1 MAYSN
6 TAKII
11 KSRDLEAISWV
22 NTGSPV
28 GLSDRAMRLFQVLKS
43 SLRMNPGSTIMK
55 TTVAELARSHVAAH
69 LVGACSPSTVRRA
82 LAELENKGYISRSQC
97 RLGNDSKGLK
107 IVFELDRWAYWIQR
121 QTANVTPMPTSV
133 HITPRQSSGPGED
146 RTSTTPVVNSQYS
159 SSSVN
164 NMQKANKKI
173 HKYHPILFTI
183 WAVLKKDGIRVPHQD
198 PIYRRAKFE
207 IEAAGAGVELAAN
220 HTGVPW
226 GQHEKNWCDMLP
238 PTRETFCRSQ
248 ILPFFRPKTRETD
261 MCDNVVSRETM
272 CDNVGAT
279 SGVASSSPQQIRA
292 LIKQSLA
299 SVTGPKA
306 EPLSL
311 SETRSGAKPLS
322 LSETPPDASPASAPA
337 SNYPDVD
344 MSDPTMQLLI
354 EMRDKVRRDRGVNT
368 G

>member
-6 TAKII
+6 AAKII

-43 SLRMNPGSTIMK
+43 ALRMNPGSTILK
-55 TTVAELARSHVAAH
+55 TTVSELARAHVAAH

-82 LAELENKGYISRSQC
+82 LAELEDKGYISRSQC
-97 RLGNDSKGLK
+97 RLGNDSRGLK
-107 IVFELDRWAYWIQR
+107 IVFELDRWAYWLQR
-121 QTANVTPMPTSV
+121 QTANVTPMRTSV
-133 HITPRQSSGPGED
+133 HIPPRQSSGPGED

-164 NMQKANKKI
+164 NMQKANKKN

-183 WAVLKKDGIRVPHQD
+183 WAVLKKDGVRVPHQD

-207 IEAAGAGVELAAN
+207 IEAAGAGVELAN

-226 GQHEKNWCDMLP
+226 GQHEKNWRDMLP
-238 PTRETFCRSQ
+238 RTRETFARSQ
-248 ILPFFRPKTRETD
+248 ILPFFRTATREID

-272 CDNVGAT
+272 CENVGAT
-279 SGVASSSPQQIRA
+279 SGVASSSQIRA
-292 LIKQSLA
+292 LIEQSLA
-299 SVTGPKA
+299 SVT
-306 EPLSL
+306 
-311 SETRSGAKPLS
+311 
-322 LSETPPDASPASAPA
+322 PPEASPAPAPA

-344 MSDPTMQLLI
+344 MSDPTMRLLV
-354 EMRDKVRRDRGVNT
+354 EMRDKVRRARGVNT

>member
-43 SLRMNPGSTIMK
+43 ALRMNPGSTILK
-55 TTVAELARSHVAAH
+55 TTVAELARAHVAAH

-82 LAELENKGYISRSQC
+82 LAELEDKGYISRSQC
-97 RLGNDSKGLK
+97 RLGNYSKGLK
-107 IVFELDRWAYWIQR
+107 IVFELDRWAYWLQR
-121 QTANVTPMPTSV
+121 QTDNVTPIPTSV
-133 HITPRQSSGPGED
+133 HIPPRQSSGPGED

-207 IEAAGAGVELAAN
+207 IEAAGAGVELAN

-226 GQHEKNWCDMLP
+226 GQHEKNWRDMLP
-238 PTRETFCRSQ
+238 PTRETFARSQ
-248 ILPFFRPKTRETD
+248 ILPFFRPATSESD

-272 CDNVGAT
+272 YGDVCAT
-279 SGVASSSPQQIRA
+279 SGVASSSPEQIRA
-292 LIKQSLA
+292 LIEQSLA
-299 SVTGPKA
+299 SVT
-306 EPLSL
+306 
-311 SETRSGAKPLS
+311 
-322 LSETPPDASPASAPA
+322 PPEASPAPA

-344 MSDPTMQLLI
+344 MSDPTMRLLV
-354 EMRDKVRRDRGVNT
+354 EMRDKVRRARGVNT

>member
-55 TTVAELARSHVAAH
+55 TTVAELARSHVSAH

-107 IVFELDRWAYWIQR
+107 IVFELDRWAYWLQT

-183 WAVLKKDGIRVPHQD
+183 WACLKKDGIRVPHQD
-198 PIYRRAKFE
+198 PIYRRAKLE
-207 IEAAGAGVELAAN
+207 IEAAGAGVDISN

-226 GQHEKNWCDMLP
+226 GQHEKNWRDMLP
-238 PTRETFCRSQ
+238 PTRETFARSQ
-248 ILPFFRPKTRETD
+248 ILPFFRPETRETD

-272 CDNVGAT
+272 CDNVGDT
-279 SGVASSSPQQIRA
+279 SPEQIRA
-292 LIKQSLA
+292 LIEQSLA

-311 SETRSGAKPLS
+311 SETPS
-322 LSETPPDASPASAPA
+322 DASPASAPA

-344 MSDPTMQLLI
+344 MSDPTMQLLV
-354 EMRDKVRRDRGVNT
+354 EMRDKVRRARGVNT
-368 G
+368 S